1 MTYTVF
7 HVKTLIKIEPPPPPN
22 PIYNLTS
29 KTYQMKMEKLNIM
42 LFFNK
47 TTTKVFFVWYIPGPP
62 FGLIHKC
69 SVEIVT
75 CESCSFSQLEL
86 MKSMMSSEL

>member
-7 HVKTLIKIEPPPPPN
+7 HVKTLIKIVPLPPPN
-22 PIYNLTS
+22 PNYNLTC

-47 TTTKVFFVWYIPGPP
+47 TTTSLFCLAYSRAPFWINPQVFCRDRH
-62 FGLIHKC
+62 L
-69 SVEIVT
+69 
-75 CESCSFSQLEL
+75 
-86 MKSMMSSEL
+86 